1 MTSAAPDN
9 RSLDKNA
16 GVMRSIVPLP
26 KDFVPLVSASTSII
40 CYIYSGIF
48 KLLSMLS
55 ISFTNHRNCSG
66 SLSEP

>member
-26 KDFVPLVSASTSII
+26 KDFVPLVSVSISI
-40 CYIYSGIF
+40 VCYIFLGYI
-48 KLLSMLS
+48 
-55 ISFTNHRNCSG
+55 
-66 SLSEP
+66 